1 MLPLF
6 LRLSHN
12 TVHKIHGGQTDVDLS
27 VCNGTTVGVW
37 RDGMTML
44 MSFHLFTMMTKS
56 LFDLTLIFVQLTP
69 RHDRSSF
76 LLRIQRIFVVIAM

>member
-6 LRLSHN
+6 LRLSNN

-27 VCNGTTVGVW
+27 VCNGTTVGVG

-44 MSFHLFTMMTKS
+44 VLSS
-56 LFDLTLIFVQLTP
+56 LHNNDLESIQFDSYFCSAHT
-69 RHDRSSF
+69 
-76 LLRIQRIFVVIAM
+76 